1 MPRIQAPLGMEGAEN
16 LPRTKRNL
24 HNVYNSGKTS
34 DTGSR
39 EILPRPGIELLA
51 STTRVARGQFVWN
64 EELYQVQSQSLVKIT
79 NTTTGA
85 NTVIGEITG
94 AETIRTANGFND
106 CVIVVRGGDIFALS
120 NSTTLVTVTGVTNSG
135 GVARFAHGGTAPV
148 VGNTVTLSTFV
159 TNTAY
164 NVTGI
169 VSVVGSGF
177 FEVTGISFGSDEA
190 GKFSL
195 VLSKISINSNFEAC
209 NDVTHINGK
218 FVYIPTSGD
227 PAFFSNVG
235 AAGTVQSTSFF
246 DAEELPDKNNACFNG
261 RNTLFIC
268 GTDSIESFRD
278 TGASPNPFTRVTGS
292 RILNGFIGGL
302 LEYQDTFIFIGR
314 EKDQDSGIFAI
325 QQGGASKISNERI
338 DLILTNST
346 LIELKNA
353 IAGRFKWRGRDIAT
367 FSIGNNSFAFYN
379 GSWFTLSTIV
389 NSKEVSW
396 SAGFINQFENEYY
409 TAFNNKIGKFSS
421 VNTDYGNAIPR
432 IIETIIEQSDDDFIS
447 LQSIQ
452 LGVSQGFN
460 SGVKSVALQLSR
472 DNVNYG
478 AYAYKTLGNI
488 GDYEAKVVWNPPGGL
503 GSYEGF
509 IGIRFYTID
518 DMVFSVDKMIAKVR

>member
-1 MPRIQAPLGMEGAEN
+1 MEGAEN
-16 LPRTKRNL
+16 LPRTKKNL
-24 HNVYNSGKTS
+24 HNVYNSGKS
-34 DTGSR
+34 LSSGSK

-94 AETIRTANGFND
+94 TATIRTANGFND

-120 NSTTLVTVTGVTNSG
+120 NSTTLITVTGVTNSS
-135 GVARFAHGGTAPV
+135 GVARFAHGGTAPA

-195 VLSKISINSNFEAC
+195 VLSKISGNSNFEAC

-227 PAFFSNVG
+227 PAFFSDVG
-235 AAGTVQSTSFF
+235 AAGTVQSSSFF

-268 GTDSIESFRD
+268 GTDSIEQFRD

-302 LEYQDTFIFIGR
+302 LEYKDTFIFIGR
-314 EKDQDSGIFAI
+314 EKDQDSGIFA
-325 QQGGASKISNERI
+325 
-338 DLILTNST
+338 
-346 LIELKNA
+346 
-353 IAGRFKWRGRDIAT
+353 
-367 FSIGNNSFAFYN
+367 IGNNSFAFYN

-389 NSKEVSW
+389 NGKEVSW

-432 IIETIIEQSDDDFIS
+432 IIETIIEASDDDFIS
-447 LQSIQ
+447 LQSVQ

-460 SGVKSVALQLSR
+460 SSVKSVALQLSR

-488 GDYEAKVVWNPPGGL
+488 GDYEAKVIWNPPGGL

-518 DMVFSVDKMIAKVR
+518 DMVFSVDKMIAKIR